1 MQTMNVRRFKS
12 SDAAALAAI
21 FHASVREGGLRHYS
35 PDQVAAWS
43 PAPPNADVYR
53 RRADDCALFVA
64 VDGEDQPVGYADLR
78 SDGYIDHLYCHP
90 DRIGTGVGS
99 ALYAA
104 IEATAVSAGL
114 TALFV
119 DASEGARP
127 LFERRGF
134 NVEERQNFAIK
145 GVAIHNYRMSKRL
158 MA

>member
-1 MQTMNVRRFKS
+1 MHIRQFKS
-12 SDAAALAAI
+12 SDAPALAAI

-43 PAPPNADVYR
+43 PAPPDGEAYR
-53 RRADDCALFVA
+53 RRADDCTLFVA
-64 VDGEDQPVGYADLR
+64 VDGEDQPVGYADFR

-104 IEATAVSAGL
+104 IEATAVSTGIS
-114 TALFV
+114 ALFV
-119 DASEGARP
+119 HASEGART

-134 NVEERQNFAIK
+134 HVEERQDFAIE
-145 GVAIHNYRMSKRL
+145 GLAIHNYRMSKTL